1 MFAHLEIFITKISLF
16 EYLLE
21 IGQPYILIY
30 QLFCPIAVHW

>member
-1 MFAHLEIFITKISLF
+1 MSANPEIFVPERSLF